1 MTNKRNKRSKQIEA
15 IFKKYNGA
23 AVIYNSSAT
32 SNKSISQI
40 CSTGSTTVKGMTI
53 SELINEARK

>member
-1 MTNKRNKRSKQIEA
+1 MLRKRINRSQKIEA

-23 AVIYNSSAT
+23 AVIYNSSAA
-32 SNKSISQI
+32 SSKSISQI